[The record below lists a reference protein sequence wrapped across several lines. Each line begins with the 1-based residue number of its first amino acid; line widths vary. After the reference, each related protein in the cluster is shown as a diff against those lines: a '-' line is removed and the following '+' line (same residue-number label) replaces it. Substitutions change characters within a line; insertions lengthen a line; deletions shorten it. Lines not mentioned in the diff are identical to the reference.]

1 MNSAIC
7 AAEHSPSALTAS
19 RISHR
24 TGLAR
29 TCMVWVSS
37 TTMKGMVS
45 VVLVSVVVVS
55 VVVVSGFV
63 FGLAAGSGL

>member
-1 MNSAIC
+1 
-7 AAEHSPSALTAS
+7 
-19 RISHR
+19 
-24 TGLAR
+24 
-29 TCMVWVSS
+29 MVWVSS